1 MIRLSDG
8 VRLVELER
16 GGVVESVH
24 TGHLVVLDADATI
37 RFQLGDPA
45 QPMFARSSLK
55 PLQAIGI
62 LRAGAVLQP
71 DELALATASHSG
83 SPQHLA
89 MISELLAGAGLTED
103 DLACPPDLPAGL
115 AERRRY
121 LAAGLTESRLAMN
134 CSGKHAAMLL
144 ACLANSANSTGG
156 WPLAG
161 YLAPSHPL
169 QQLLAATVA
178 EVAGEPVTA
187 TTVDG
192 CGAPLFAIS
201 LLGLARSFSRIAT
214 EGGTYRQ
221 VAEAMRGYPELVGG
235 EQRAAT
241 TLMRRVPG
249 LIAKDGAEGV
259 FAAALPDGGAIA
271 LKIDDG
277 AMRAADCAAAW
288 SLHHLGVDVGVL
300 DELIR
305 QPVLGGGEPVGVI
318 RPAPGW

>member
-24 TGHLVVLDADATI
+24 TGHLVVLDADGTI
-37 RFQLGDPA
+37 RFQLGDPG

-55 PLQAIGI
+55 PLQAMGI
-62 LRAGAVLQP
+62 LRAGAVLEP

-89 MISELLAGAGLTED
+89 MVSGMLTAAGLTED

-134 CSGKHAAMLL
+134 CSGKHTAMLL
-144 ACLANSANSTGG
+144 ACLANG

-169 QQLLAATVA
+169 QQLLAETVTEIADEPIATSA
-178 EVAGEPVTA
+178 
-187 TTVDG
+187 VDG

-214 EGGTYRQ
+214 GEGHHRQ

-241 TLMRRVPG
+241 TLMRLVPG

-259 FAAALPDGGAIA
+259 YAAALPDGGALA

-288 SLHHLGVDVGVL
+288 SLHHLGVDVGGL
-300 DELIR
+300 DELIA